1 LVRVPAQ
8 KNNVISSRHGYHG
21 HLDRAGLP
29 VRLEDVAGGWT
40 DADALLDLMSRDKKV
55 KRGKLNLILLR
66 DIGHAYIAPD
76 IGPAPLRAFLVE
88 KLKPR

>member
-1 LVRVPAQ
+1 M
-8 KNNVISSRHGYHG
+8 ISSRHGYHG

-29 VRLEDVAGGWT
+29 VRLDEVAGDWP
-40 DADALLDLMSRDKKV
+40 DVDALLDLMAQDKKV

-66 DIGHAYIAPD
+66 DIGHAYIAPNID
-76 IGPAPLRAFLVE
+76 PAQLGAFLVE